1 MTTTSLTA
9 TGGTRPRSAPQQPA
23 GPEPAAYQPGG
34 CPAAPQQ
41 SAPQQP
47 GPSQAGAHSGPRH
60 SASYQPGSYQ
70 PAPHPAD
77 PVTTRRMTADADPA
91 ARSGP
96 GDDPTRAADPAT
108 GALLELWPAPGHPLL
123 TLEPHVSPWHDQL
136 ETAVMNWAD
145 SYDLLDS
152 PAARDR
158 LARSHL
164 GTLIARS
171 YPAMGL
177 HRAEAVA
184 GWFTWAFVI
193 DDCHD
198 RQPEGTIDHD
208 SSAFRILRLLTPD
221 ATLPATT
228 ASRLD
233 AILARVWHDLARD
246 RSAAWRMR
254 FTLHMTHFLAAF
266 KYESLNRRHHHT
278 PGLLGYTQLRR
289 ASGGITPSLDLL
301 EVASDREIPPL
312 LHESDQFQTMFNRA
326 SDVVVWVNDIVSLR
340 KELVAGETTN
350 GVLVLARERGCGLQE
365 AIDAVYQRVGR
376 WVDEF
381 RQAREELRVL
391 SGQWLGLTR
400 GERHAVESYAD
411 GMEAWMRGNLDWSFC
426 SDRYQRADGVRLTSD
441 TDLVRGA
448 GPAEPVRPA
457 GPGGDHGHAQSHGHG
472 HAQGGGHGHGHGQKH
487 GHGSGRGHGSG
498 QGHGHHHGHDHDH
511 GYDRGWYEP
520 APRSRVEAS

>member
-1 MTTTSLTA
+1 MTPTLAA
-9 TGGTRPRSAPQQPA
+9 TGGPRPLHPA
-23 GPEPAAYQPGG
+23 YVPCAEHPACPADIPHTPPAA
-34 CPAAPQQ
+34 
-41 SAPQQP
+41 
-47 GPSQAGAHSGPRH
+47 HSCRSPHHTPCG
-60 SASYQPGSYQ
+60 
-70 PAPHPAD
+70 HPAD
-77 PVTTRRMTADADPA
+77 HAATAAHPDP
-91 ARSGP
+91 GT
-96 GDDPTRAADPAT
+96 DPTRVADPAT
-108 GALLELWPAPGHPLL
+108 GALLDLWPGPDHPLL
-123 TLEPHVSPWHDQL
+123 ALQPHVSPWLDHL
-136 ETAVMNWAD
+136 EASVMGWAD
-145 SYDLLDS
+145 AYDLLDS

-164 GTLIARS
+164 GALIARS

-177 HRAEAVA
+177 HRADAVA

-198 RQPEGTIDHD
+198 RQPEGQIDYD
-208 SSAFRILRLLTPD
+208 SSAFRMLRLLTPD
-221 ATLPATT
+221 ATLPSTA

-312 LHESDQFQTMFNRA
+312 LHETDQFQTMFKCA

-350 GVLVLARERGCGLQE
+350 GVLVLARERGRGLQD
-365 AIDAVYQRVGR
+365 AIDAVYGRVGG
-376 WVDEF
+376 WVTEF
-381 RQAREELRVL
+381 RQAREELRTL

-411 GMEAWMRGNLDWSFC
+411 GMEAWMRGNLDWSFS
-426 SDRYQRADGVRLTSD
+426 SDRYRRADGVRLTSD

-448 GPAEPVRPA
+448 GPGQSHAPGRPEAETAPAHARPYAAAADDGRQRPGHTYGYGPLQGAPYGHPVRP
-457 GPGGDHGHAQSHGHG
+457 
-472 HAQGGGHGHGHGQKH
+472 
-487 GHGSGRGHGSG
+487 
-498 QGHGHHHGHDHDH
+498 
-511 GYDRGWYEP
+511 WYEP
-520 APRSRVEAS
+520 ARRDHVEAS

>member
-1 MTTTSLTA
+1 MTPTLA
-9 TGGTRPRSAPQQPA
+9 AA
-23 GPEPAAYQPGG
+23 G
-34 CPAAPQQ
+34 
-41 SAPQQP
+41 
-47 GPSQAGAHSGPRH
+47 GPRPLH
-60 SASYQPGSYQ
+60 PAQPPY
-70 PAPHPAD
+70 APHPGYAPDHFRGPDVPPVHPFQPAHHLPDGHPAD
-77 PVTTRRMTADADPA
+77 GPA
-91 ARSGP
+91 AAAHPDP
-96 GDDPTRAADPAT
+96 GNDPTRVADPAT
-108 GALLELWPAPGHPLL
+108 GALLDLWPGPDHPLL
-123 TLEPHVSPWHDQL
+123 ALQPHVSPWL
-136 ETAVMNWAD
+136 EHLEASVMGWAD
-145 SYDLLDS
+145 AYDLLDS

-164 GTLIARS
+164 GALIARS

-177 HRAEAVA
+177 HRADAVA

-198 RQPEGTIDHD
+198 RQPEGQIDYD
-208 SSAFRILRLLTPD
+208 SSAFRMLRLLTPD
-221 ATLPATT
+221 ATLPATTT

-312 LHESDQFQTMFNRA
+312 LHETDQFQTMFKCA

-350 GVLVLARERGCGLQE
+350 GVLVLARERGGGLQD
-365 AIDAVYQRVGR
+365 AIDAVYGRVGG
-376 WVDEF
+376 WVAAF
-381 RQAREELRVL
+381 RQAREELRAL

-411 GMEAWMRGNLDWSFC
+411 GMEAWMRGNLDWSFS
-426 SDRYQRADGVRLTSD
+426 SDRYRRADGVRLTSD
-441 TDLVRGA
+441 TDLVRGGA
-448 GPAEPVRPA
+448 PGHPDGTATGYARPYASAHGQQRPGPGYGHGLPA
-457 GPGGDHGHAQSHGHG
+457 GPGHGPLQTPVHGT
-472 HAQGGGHGHGHGQKH
+472 
-487 GHGSGRGHGSG
+487 GRS
-498 QGHGHHHGHDHDH
+498 
-511 GYDRGWYEP
+511 WYEP
-520 APRSRVEAS
+520 ARRDHVEAS

>member
-1 MTTTSLTA
+1 MTPTA
-9 TGGTRPRSAPQQPA
+9 LAASDGVRPLSASHQPVPYAADPYTA
-23 GPEPAAYQPGG
+23 GPAAARPGT
-34 CPAAPQQ
+34 AAH
-41 SAPQQP
+41 P
-47 GPSQAGAHSGPRH
+47 GPGT
-60 SASYQPGSYQ
+60 
-70 PAPHPAD
+70 HPAHPARAAG
-77 PVTTRRMTADADPA
+77 PVT
-91 ARSGP
+91 
-96 GDDPTRAADPAT
+96 DPTRAADPAT
-108 GALLELWPAPGHPLL
+108 GALLDLWPRPGHPLL
-123 TLEPHVSPWHDQL
+123 TLQPHISPWEEQL
-136 ETAVMNWAD
+136 EAAVMNWAD
-145 SYDLLDS
+145 AYDLLDS

-164 GTLIARS
+164 GALIARS

-198 RQPEGTIDHD
+198 RQPEGTIDYD

-221 ATLPATT
+221 ATLPPTT

-350 GVLVLARERGCGLQE
+350 GVLVLARERGCGLQD
-365 AIDAVYQRVGR
+365 AIDAVYQRVGH
-376 WVDEF
+376 WVSEF
-381 RQAREELRVL
+381 RQAREELRAL

-448 GPAEPVRPA
+448 GPAGHPQDHPQGHGS
-457 GPGGDHGHAQSHGHG
+457 GPGHGSGHGHG
-472 HAQGGGHGHGHGQKH
+472 HQRPAVAYHHGNHQSWPAAAHGPHGPGADHGHGYGHGHGHG
-487 GHGSGRGHGSG
+487 
-498 QGHGHHHGHDHDH
+498 
-511 GYDRGWYEP
+511 YDRGFDHEFDREFDREWYEP
-520 APRSRVEAS
+520 AL